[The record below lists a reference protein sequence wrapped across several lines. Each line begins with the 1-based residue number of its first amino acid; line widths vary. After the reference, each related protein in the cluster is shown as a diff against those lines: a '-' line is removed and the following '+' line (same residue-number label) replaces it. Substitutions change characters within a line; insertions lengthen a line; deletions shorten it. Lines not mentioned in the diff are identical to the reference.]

1 MRPLPLVRCCLAVA
15 GLLAIGSLAAADLQN
30 RPLLVA
36 ARRGFT
42 VIADAGLRNVFP
54 GRMAVPEYPYEARRD
69 HWSGSGIY
77 RAFVTP
83 EGKVTKVTV
92 VKGARYRVMD
102 DAVIYAARRWRAKP
116 GRSREVDFSMTF
128 IAPPRAGMPGHD

>member
-1 MRPLPLVRCCLAVA
+1 MRLRSITASCLLVVA
-15 GLLAIGSLAAADLQN
+15 LFTNDHVAAADRSN

-36 ARRGFT
+36 GRRGFT
-42 VIADAGLRNVFP
+42 VIADAGLTSVFT

-77 RAFVTP
+77 RAYVTP
-83 EGKVTKVTV
+83 EGKVEKVTV

-116 GRSREVDFSMTF
+116 GRNREVDFSITF
-128 IAPPRAGMPGHD
+128 IAPPRGGMPGHD